1 MRSFLFRRV
10 RFLLTVG
17 RGELTSYIRTRRE
30 PNPLSLYSLLLS
42 MMRDEMKETTLVAS
56 NDKKKSLY
64 RPRLSCLIALPESMN
79 KYINYGLHGI

>member
-1 MRSFLFRRV
+1 
-10 RFLLTVG
+10 
-17 RGELTSYIRTRRE
+17 
-30 PNPLSLYSLLLS
+30 

-64 RPRLSCLIALPESMN
+64 RPRLSCCLIALPESMN